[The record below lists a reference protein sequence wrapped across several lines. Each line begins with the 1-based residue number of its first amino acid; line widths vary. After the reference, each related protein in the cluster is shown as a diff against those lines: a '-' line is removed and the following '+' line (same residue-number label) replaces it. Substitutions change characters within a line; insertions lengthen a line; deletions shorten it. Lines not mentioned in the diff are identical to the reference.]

1 MAFNKQ
7 ASVAATA
14 LQYSKKMSKFICWIW
29 ALYRFATLATAAI
42 VPAVADEIVTSLG
55 ALDTIMLVN
64 EGTYLVNSLGEKY
77 IYSDRFVLTAFNK
90 GWFKSLFRGTKV
102 ITESEEE
109 ELTQEQYDEDF
120 EEDVIEDEIKESD
133 DIEDEP
139 EDGGEE
145 DGGHQNG

>member
-7 ASVAATA
+7 ASVEATA

-29 ALYRFATLATAAI
+29 ALYRFAVLVIAAI
-42 VPAVADEIVTSLG
+42 VPESANEAVASLG

-90 GWFKSLFRGTKV
+90 GWFKSLFRGAKV
-102 ITESEEE
+102 ISESDEEE
-109 ELTQEQYDEDF
+109 PTQEQYDEDL
-120 EEDVIEDEIKESD
+120 EDVIEDEFKED

-139 EDGGEE
+139 YDGGEE
-145 DGGHQNG
+145 DGGYQNG